1 MAFYLDYADRTYTEV
16 ANWYNS
22 GQRFWIAVGGD
33 SHARRLLEQFLTSE
47 TRYLFPKL
55 KIFDV
60 DFGISGGLA
69 STYMWNHWS
78 LNMFENRRQNFDI
91 VVLMIGSN
99 DPDQNP
105 GPTPWHVTREIEK
118 IVKDLTFRNGKIVYV
133 VQIPGRHTFRS
144 AIKKNYIAVNR
155 SIGHKLERML
165 KNRYIHLPPGS
176 YQESAFARETYRG
189 RPALVHLTSERY
201 SDLADRIFRHID
213 NDLQNFASM
222 PSRLSMFNQ

>member
-1 MAFYLDYADRTYTEV
+1 MAFYHYADRTYTEV
-16 ANWYNS
+16 ANRYNS
-22 GQRFWIAVGGD
+22 GQRFWIGVGGD

-60 DFGISGGLA
+60 NFGISGGLA
-69 STYMWNHWS
+69 SAYMWNRWS

-105 GPTPWHVTREIEK
+105 GPTPWQVTREIEK
-118 IVKDLTFRNGKIVYV
+118 IVKDLTFRKGKIVYV
-133 VQIPGRHTFRS
+133 VQIPSRHTFRS

-155 SIGHKLERML
+155 SIGHKLSRML
-165 KNRYIHLPPGS
+165 KNRYIHLPPRS
-176 YQESAFARETYRG
+176 YQREAFARETYRG
-189 RPALVHLTSERY
+189 RLALVHLTSERY
-201 SDLADRIFRHID
+201 SDLADGIFRHID

-222 PSRLSMFNQ
+222 PSSLSMFNQ

>member
-1 MAFYLDYADRTYTEV
+1 MAVYHYDRTYTEV
-16 ANWYNS
+16 ANRYQS
-22 GQRFWIAVGGD
+22 GNRLCIVVGGD
-33 SHARRLLEQFLTSE
+33 SHARRLWEQFLTSE
-47 TRYLFPKL
+47 TRYIFPNL
-55 KIFDV
+55 RIFDV
-60 DFGISGGLA
+60 HFGISGGLA
-69 STYMWNHWS
+69 RTYMS
-78 LNMFENRRQNFDI
+78 ESRSVNMFERNRHQNLNI
-91 VVLMIGSN
+91 IVLMIGSN
-99 DPDQNP
+99 DPDQDP
-105 GPTPWHVTREIEK
+105 GTTAWQITRDIES
-118 IVKDLTFRNGKIVYV
+118 IVKDLTRKGKIVYV

-189 RPALVHLTSERY
+189 RPARVHLTSERY